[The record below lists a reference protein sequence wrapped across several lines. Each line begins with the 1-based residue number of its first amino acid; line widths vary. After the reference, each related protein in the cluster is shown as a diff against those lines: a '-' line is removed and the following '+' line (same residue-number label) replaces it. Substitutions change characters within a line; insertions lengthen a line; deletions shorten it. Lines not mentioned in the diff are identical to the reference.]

1 MRRFDP
7 GYLAMKDALAQDRLG
22 APLFFH
28 CVHRNAVGPEYLT
41 SELVIA
47 NSAVHEIDIA
57 RFLLEEE
64 FAWVT
69 VTSPRASMRA
79 PSRRPQFIVL
89 ETRGGVVVDVEVF
102 VDATYGY
109 EVKGEMVCEAGAVML
124 APNPRLSGSI
134 FLGKAHGIDSNHF
147 QSLATRLDM
156 KRISAVPHTNT
167 VFRDVLKL
175 LPWSAFE
182 RLVEKHGT
190 DELVRSFTT
199 KRQLLALLFGQLSG
213 AYSLRDIEASMSSHQ
228 ARLYHAGGAAPAR
241 STFADA
247 NRDRDS
253 RVFSDLFTHM
263 LGMATRGLRR
273 KMGDAVRLIDST
285 GLRLAG
291 AGANWARFSAEVCG
305 AKAHVI
311 YDPDLGCPIYHM
323 ITEATVNDIVAAKT
337 MPIETGA
344 TYVFD
349 LGYYDYGWWAALDE
363 ADCRIV
369 TRFKKNTPLLSAR
382 SMPIEPGTGVVS
394 DRIGFLPGR
403 QAKSRKN
410 PMQGA
415 VREVVV
421 TLETG
426 ETLRIFSNDLDAS
439 AKEIADLYK
448 RRWQIE
454 LFFRVMKQ
462 TLKITHFIGRS
473 ENAVRIQIAVAL
485 IAFLLLS
492 LLRKMA
498 KDQQTLLET
507 TRLVRANLMH
517 RKDFTRLK
525 QPQKPP
531 PLDST
536 QLSLNWSST

>member
-1 MRRFDP
+1 
-7 GYLAMKDALAQDRLG
+7 MKG
-22 APLFFH
+22 
-28 CVHRNAVGPEYLT
+28 
-41 SELVIA
+41 
-47 NSAVHEIDIA
+47 
-57 RFLLEEE
+57 
-64 FAWVT
+64 
-69 VTSPRASMRA
+69 
-79 PSRRPQFIVL
+79 
-89 ETRGGVVVDVEVF
+89 
-102 VDATYGY
+102 
-109 EVKGEMVCEAGAVML
+109 
-124 APNPRLSGSI
+124 
-134 FLGKAHGIDSNHF
+134 
-147 QSLATRLDM
+147 
-156 KRISAVPHTNT
+156 ISAVPHTNT
-167 VFRDVLKL
+167 VFRDILKL

-213 AYSLRDIEASMSSHQ
+213 AHSLRDIEASMASHQ
-228 ARLYHAGGAAPAR
+228 ARLYHAGGVAPGAL
-241 STFADA
+241 D
-247 NRDRDS
+247 
-253 RVFSDLFTHM
+253 
-263 LGMATRGLRR
+263 LRR
-273 KMGDAVRLIDST
+273 RQPRPQFQGFLGAFHSYAGDDDARPAPQMGDAVRLINST

-305 AKAHVI
+305 AKAHVV

-382 SMPIEPGTGVVS
+382 SMPVEPGTGVVS

-415 VREVVV
+415 VREIVV

-498 KDQQTLLET
+498 QDQQTLLET
-507 TRLVRANLMH
+507 TQLVRTNLMH

-531 PLDST
+531 PLNSR